1 MAEVCCAWRFKKDC
15 RLRNYLS
22 AHFPGLQQLRPE
34 STCNRFELTILL
46 HCLIHSKQHMLK
58 EASEVEKGQ
67 LPTMN
72 LHREEFWA
80 EARKMIMA
88 EALGADVVDNDQCLD
103 YITTALTP
111 LSLAPSV
118 ETPAQTSTRPCD
130 EESDSST
137 DSDSSHSEDDDGLTL
152 EDVMQLLAIAA
163 PYRQA
168 YQERLEAEKLRSDV
182 PVEQAPPVADS
193 PDLHNVDK
201 CAELGCQPGAH
212 IRMYTFK
219 LLKK

>member
-1 MAEVCCAWRFKKDC
+1 
-15 RLRNYLS
+15 
-22 AHFPGLQQLRPE
+22 
-34 STCNRFELTILL
+34 
-46 HCLIHSKQHMLK
+46 MLK
-58 EASEVEKGQ
+58 EASETEKGQ

-111 LSLAPSV
+111 LSFATSG
-118 ETPAQTSTRPCD
+118 ETPAQTTTCPHD

-168 YQERLEAEKLRSDV
+168 YQERLEADKLKSDV
-182 PVEQAPPVADS
+182 PVEQAPTGAGAPVLHDS
-193 PDLHNVDK
+193 ET
-201 CAELGCQPGAH
+201 CAKIGCHPGSQIH
-212 IRMYTFK
+212 MYCFK
-219 LLKK
+219 F